1 MYDVVILG
9 AGTGG
14 YAAALYAHNFG
25 LKVALVEKERV
36 GGTCLIRG
44 CIPAK
49 SWLQSAEVYTTVK
62 RSGEFGV
69 TGADDPGFDWGT
81 ALARKNKI
89 VDGLVRGLSGLLKRA
104 DVDVID
110 GYGRLTSPTSVTVT
124 TDEGEHVVEGRHVVV
139 ATGSVPRSIPGFDI
153 DGDRV
158 VTSDHA
164 LDWTER
170 PGRVG
175 IIGAGAIGCE
185 FASLLADLGSD
196 VHVFELMDQIVPGA
210 DADAAKELSKQL
222 RRKGVSQHLGVAVDP
237 PEMTDG
243 GVTLRWK
250 ENESVEVDV
259 VLVAVG
265 RAPRTQDLGLE
276 EVGIEVDRGFLP
288 VDPATQQ
295 TSVPSV
301 YAVGD
306 IVAGAPQLAHASFAE
321 AIAAIT
327 HIATGDVAP
336 VEYNAIPL
344 VVYTQPEMAEVGLS
358 EAKAREA
365 GHEVEVHTHSFLGIG
380 RAQIIGHNQGAVK
393 VVVRKDGPIL
403 GASVVGP
410 HAGELI
416 HELMYA
422 VGWEAL
428 PEEAAAFIHAHPT
441 LSEAVGE
448 TLLAAAGRPLH

>member
-1 MYDVVILG
+1 MYDVVVLG
-9 AGTGG
+9 GGPGG

-25 LKVALVEKERV
+25 LKVALVEKDRV
-36 GGTCLIRG
+36 GGTCLLRG

-49 SWLQSAEVYTTVK
+49 SWLQSAEVFQTVK
-62 RSGEFGV
+62 SSEEFGV
-69 TGADDPGFDWGT
+69 TGVGSPGFDWGT
-81 ALARKNKI
+81 ALNRKNKI
-89 VDGLVRGLSGLLKRA
+89 VEGLVRGLSGLLKMRK
-104 DVDVID
+104 VDVID
-110 GYGRLTSPTSVTVT
+110 GYGRLSGPNSVTVAS
-124 TDEGEHVVEGRHVVV
+124 DEGEQTVEARHVVL
-139 ATGSVPRSIPGFDI
+139 ATGSVPRSIPGYEI
-153 DGDRV
+153 DGHRI

-164 LDWTER
+164 LDWAER
-170 PGRVG
+170 PQRVG

-185 FASLLADLGSD
+185 FASLLADLGSE
-196 VHVFELMDQIVPGA
+196 VYLFELMDQVVPGA
-210 DADAAKELSKQL
+210 DADAAKELAKQL
-222 RRKGVSQHLGVAVDP
+222 RRKGIHQHVGVAVDP
-237 PEMTDG
+237 PEVTDS

-250 ENESVEVDV
+250 ENESTEVDV

-265 RAPRTQDLGLE
+265 RAPLTGGIGLE
-276 EVGIEVDRGFLP
+276 ETGVTVDRGFVT

-306 IVAGAPQLAHASFAE
+306 IVAGAPQLAHAGFAE

-327 HIATGDVAP
+327 HIATGDVSP
-336 VEYNAIPL
+336 VEYKAIPL
-344 VVYTQPEMAEVGLS
+344 VVYTQPEMAEVGMT

-365 GHEVEVHTHSFLGIG
+365 GLDVEVHSHSFIGVG
-380 RAQIIGHNQGAVK
+380 RAQIIGHNQGVVK
-393 VVVRKDGPIL
+393 IVSQKDGPIL

-448 TLLAAAGRPLH
+448 TLLASAGRSLH